1 MSGGSCS
8 ESQAQLT
15 VQLLE
20 WVSCKPRSYA
30 QTMEAWRTSCPRNS
44 IWEDALASGLVQV
57 GSSDG
62 RGIHAAPVIATVAGL
77 AALAE
82 ARDASNRVASER

>member
-15 VQLLE
+15 AQFLE
-20 WVSCKPRSYA
+20 WIARKPRSYSD
-30 QTMEAWRTSCPRNS
+30 TMKAWRTSCPRQS
-44 IWEDALASGLVQV
+44 IWEDALLAGLVRV

-62 RGIHAAPVIATVAGL
+62 SGFRDAPVMLTAAGL
-77 AALAE
+77 AALAGSIPSSPST
-82 ARDASNRVASER
+82 ASTA